1 MPTTSR
7 GDDDD
12 GQRRCL
18 RAEFSRRGRPHTAKF
33 FERYRERVEAL
44 YASLR

>member
-1 MPTTSR
+1 MTTMVS
-7 GDDDD
+7 DAD
-12 GQRRCL
+12 L
-18 RAEFSRRGRPHTAKF
+18 RADFSRSGRPHTAKF